1 MELLTS
7 SGPIIACSTNIN
19 SNTAI
24 AIIRLSGF
32 EDVEIFKD
40 CFILKEIK
48 PRFAHFTKIVDQ
60 NKNLLDEI
68 VLTYFKG
75 PHSYTGE
82 NVLELSVHGN
92 KVNVQRI
99 INFFKKQYNFK
110 EALPGEFSYRALK
123 NNKLTLSQVEGLDL
137 LINANSNFILNQ
149 GFSLLSGDLQDN
161 YIELHKAF
169 LNHRSAVELSIDF
182 LDDVGEEQ
190 SEKNFNDSLSDLK
203 SIINKLVKKVSNT
216 ENLISPEIVLFGDP
230 NAGKSTL
237 FNELLGDDRSIVTD
251 IAGTTRDFITET
263 INIDGNYFKLVDT
276 AGIRISDDKVENEGI
291 KRSKDKAN
299 KAFFKILLLNPN
311 QINADLKSYLSI
323 NPDLVIITHIDN
335 YNGDLEDFIKSIG
348 PIEPAKI
355 GPIEPEKSGPI
366 EPAKSGPIEPVK
378 SVPIEP
384 VKCNLLTQATEIT
397 KLIQESVNNKYLLAT
412 SQNPLVLNRHKDQI
426 SKIYEL
432 VCNYSDLSE
441 VESDISIISSELN
454 SIGDCISELIGI
466 VSPDDVLHNIFNNF
480 CIGK

>member
-1 MELLTS
+1 M
-7 SGPIIACSTNIN
+7 
-19 SNTAI
+19 
-24 AIIRLSGF
+24 
-32 EDVEIFKD
+32 
-40 CFILKEIK
+40 
-48 PRFAHFTKIVDQ
+48 
-60 NKNLLDEI
+60 
-68 VLTYFKG
+68 
-75 PHSYTGE
+75 
-82 NVLELSVHGN
+82 
-92 KVNVQRI
+92 
-99 INFFKKQYNFK
+99 
-110 EALPGEFSYRALK
+110 
-123 NNKLTLSQVEGLDL
+123 
-137 LINANSNFILNQ
+137 NQ

-190 SEKNFNDSLSDLK
+190 SEKNFNDSLKDLK
-203 SIINKLVKKVSNT
+203 AIINKLVKKVSNT

-348 PIEPAKI
+348 PIEPAKS
-355 GPIEPEKSGPI
+355 GPIEPSKNGPIEPAKSGPI
-366 EPAKSGPIEPVK
+366 EPAKSGPIEPEKSGPIEPEKSGPIEPVK
-378 SVPIEP
+378 NGPIEP